1 MKRKYIISR
10 YALYLAGLGGHFKKR
25 PVINCDAL
33 ILDSRQYKRYIR
45 ASKFEGHING
55 VPFYYRARHGNH
67 EIVLRPFTELESI
80 VFSGESKNAGWWSA
94 K

>member
-10 YALYLAGLGGHFKKR
+10 YALYLAGLGGHFKKQ

-45 ASKFEGHING
+45 AS
-55 VPFYYRARHGNH
+55 V
-67 EIVLRPFTELESI
+67 
-80 VFSGESKNAGWWSA
+80 A
-94 K
+94 KTA